1 MGSMSKA
8 QQQEVYLAQVRWRC
22 RRGLREL
29 DVLLMGYFDQYFAKS
44 SAERQVAFLALLDMQ
59 DPVILSYLTG
69 NAKPED
75 PAIVDIIQQ
84 LTRTRL

>member
-1 MGSMSKA
+1 MGTMSQA

-29 DVLLMGYFDQYFAKS
+29 DVLLMSYFDQFFAKS
-44 SAERQVAFLALLDMQ
+44 SSERQLAFIALLDMQ

-69 NAKPED
+69 GAKPQD

-84 LTRTRL
+84 LARTRV

>member
-1 MGSMSKA
+1 MGTMSKA

-29 DVLLMGYFDQYFAKS
+29 DVLLMGYFDQYFTKS
-44 SAERQVAFLALLDMQ
+44 SAEQQAAFLALLDMQ
-59 DPVILSYLTG
+59 DPAILSYLTG
-69 NAKPED
+69 NVKPEN

-84 LTRTRL
+84 LTRSRV

>member
-1 MGSMSKA
+1 MGSMSQA

-29 DVLLMGYFDQYFAKS
+29 DVLLMSYFDQFFAKS
-44 SAERQVAFLALLDMQ
+44 TPERQLAFVTLLEMQ

-69 NAKPED
+69 GAKPGD
-75 PAIVDIIQQ
+75 AAIADIIQQ
-84 LTRTRL
+84 LARTRL